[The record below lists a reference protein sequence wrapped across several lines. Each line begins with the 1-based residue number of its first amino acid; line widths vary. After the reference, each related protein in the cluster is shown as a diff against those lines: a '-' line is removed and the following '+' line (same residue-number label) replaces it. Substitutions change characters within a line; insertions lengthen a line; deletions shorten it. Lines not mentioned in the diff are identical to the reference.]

1 MAQTD
6 PRTDDAPAA
15 SPALAAV
22 ADFVLRRPART
33 FPREVLEAAAW
44 QLLDT
49 LGVAIAAVPTASGV
63 IARDIA
69 AELYGA
75 GSARHRARM
84 MFDGRA
90 VSQAGA
96 AFALATQID
105 NLDGHDGYSPT
116 KGHVG
121 VVVVP
126 ALAALAEGLPELGG
140 VEALAALAVGYE
152 IAGRAGT
159 ALHATACDYHTSGA
173 WNELGVAAM
182 AARLWD
188 LDDNQLRQALGIA
201 EYHGPRSQMMR
212 EIANPTMLH
221 DGSGVGALN
230 GLTAAVLALHGF
242 AGAPAI
248 TVETADVAGHW
259 ADLGSFWQTRHQYI
273 KPYPICRWA
282 HAAID
287 ATRALMLAH
296 DLDAADIARL
306 RVNSFGHA
314 AELFRGMPD
323 TTSKAQ
329 YSLPFAVAAYVLNG
343 RIGVEHI
350 TGAGLADPAAAAFLD
365 RIEVHEAARHSSR
378 FPEGRWADVEIVTTD
393 GRLLASGDVHARGG
407 PEAPL
412 SRADILDKFR
422 EFASP
427 VVGEGRAD
435 ALRDA
440 VLGLAEE
447 GSRFAAVA
455 GLLYDAPAGIRRYAA

>member
-1 MAQTD
+1 MGGSGKMRCRMAQTD

-22 ADFVLRRPART
+22 ADFALRRPART

-152 IAGRAGT
+152 IAGRAGI
-159 ALHATACDYHTSGA
+159 ALHATALDYHTSGA
-173 WNELGVAAM
+173 WNGLGVAAM
-182 AARLWD
+182 AARLWR
-188 LDDNQLRQALGIA
+188 LSDDQLRQALGIA
-201 EYHGPRSQMMR
+201 EYHGPRSQM
-212 EIANPTMLH
+212 
-221 DGSGVGALN
+221 
-230 GLTAAVLALHGF
+230 
-242 AGAPAI
+242 
-248 TVETADVAGHW
+248 
-259 ADLGSFWQTRHQYI
+259 
-273 KPYPICRWA
+273 
-282 HAAID
+282 
-287 ATRALMLAH
+287 
-296 DLDAADIARL
+296 
-306 RVNSFGHA
+306 
-314 AELFRGMPD
+314 
-323 TTSKAQ
+323 
-329 YSLPFAVAAYVLNG
+329 
-343 RIGVEHI
+343 
-350 TGAGLADPAAAAFLD
+350 
-365 RIEVHEAARHSSR
+365 
-378 FPEGRWADVEIVTTD
+378 
-393 GRLLASGDVHARGG
+393 
-407 PEAPL
+407 
-412 SRADILDKFR
+412 
-422 EFASP
+422 
-427 VVGEGRAD
+427 
-435 ALRDA
+435 
-440 VLGLAEE
+440 
-447 GSRFAAVA
+447 
-455 GLLYDAPAGIRRYAA
+455 

>member
-173 WNELGVAAM
+173 WNELASPQWRRGSGTWTTISCARLSALPNIMVR
-182 AARLWD
+182 AAR
-188 LDDNQLRQALGIA
+188 
-201 EYHGPRSQMMR
+201 
-212 EIANPTMLH
+212 
-221 DGSGVGALN
+221 
-230 GLTAAVLALHGF
+230 
-242 AGAPAI
+242 
-248 TVETADVAGHW
+248 
-259 ADLGSFWQTRHQYI
+259 
-273 KPYPICRWA
+273 
-282 HAAID
+282 
-287 ATRALMLAH
+287 
-296 DLDAADIARL
+296 
-306 RVNSFGHA
+306 
-314 AELFRGMPD
+314 
-323 TTSKAQ
+323 
-329 YSLPFAVAAYVLNG
+329 
-343 RIGVEHI
+343 
-350 TGAGLADPAAAAFLD
+350 
-365 RIEVHEAARHSSR
+365 
-378 FPEGRWADVEIVTTD
+378 
-393 GRLLASGDVHARGG
+393 
-407 PEAPL
+407 
-412 SRADILDKFR
+412 
-422 EFASP
+422 
-427 VVGEGRAD
+427 
-435 ALRDA
+435 
-440 VLGLAEE
+440 
-447 GSRFAAVA
+447 
-455 GLLYDAPAGIRRYAA
+455 